1 MIHKDRLVFQNG
13 IFANEAQGD
22 FENAVRVIVLNVL
35 LYLPVVL
42 TNALKDELK
51 KHNNQGLKYFNKL
64 NCNILRLILI

>member
-22 FENAVRVIVLNVL
+22 FENAVRVIVLNVT

-42 TNALKDELK
+42 TNGLKDEL

-64 NCNILRLILI
+64 YCNILQRLY